1 MRAQNGFIG
10 LITLLLLLL
19 PVVSMAQE
27 VLKIYA
33 PPTPSSIP
41 VILAA
46 RNMEN
51 AEITIFSNHS
61 QAHTL
66 FLRDDI
72 QMLVTGLSV
81 GVNFF
86 QNGVPVQI
94 INSYVSGVTDLITRD
109 TQVQSFKE
117 LRGKEI
123 YLPFEGAPIEEI
135 TAFFVAQEGLSLKED
150 FKVIYAP
157 FESSF
162 ELLKQ
167 GKAQIVPLPQ
177 PLATVAA
184 AQNGIFLSFGYKER
198 WDALT
203 RTSNGYP
210 QVGVFVKKAWADAH
224 SDMIRTFHQK
234 LTSAL
239 QLLAEDPELAIELT
253 KSSFKFPKNVL
264 LNSLRRT
271 TFFLSTS
278 QQLVQDMTNYYSILG
293 KPLDETFDSFF
304 YIDQK

>member
-1 MRAQNGFIG
+1 MRAQHVFIG
-10 LITLLLLLL
+10 LISLFLVLL
-19 PVVSMAQE
+19 PVAGMAQE

-33 PPTPSSIP
+33 PPTPSSVP
-41 VILAA
+41 VILAV

-51 AEITIFSNHS
+51 TEITIFFNHS

-86 QNGVPVQI
+86 QNGVPVQV
-94 INSYVSGVTDLITRD
+94 INSYVSGLTDLITRD
-109 TQVQSFKE
+109 KQVQSFKE
-117 LRGKEI
+117 VQGEEI

-135 TAFFVAQEGLSLKED
+135 TAFFVAREGLSLKED
-150 FKVIYAP
+150 FKVVYAP

-167 GKAQIVPLPQ
+167 GKAGIVPLPQ

-184 AQNGIFLSFGYKER
+184 AQKGIFLSFGYKER

-203 RTSNGYP
+203 GTSNGYP
-210 QVGVFVKKAWADAH
+210 QVGTFVKKAWAEAH
-224 SDMIRTFHQK
+224 PDTIRTFHQELAK
-234 LTSAL
+234 AL
-239 QLLAEDPELAIELT
+239 EWLAKEPEQAIELT
-253 KSSFKFPKNVL
+253 KSSFKFPEKVL
-264 LNSLRRT
+264 LASLRRT
-271 TFFLSTS
+271 AFFLSTAE
-278 QQLVQDMTNYYSILG
+278 QLEQDITNYYSFVG
-293 KPLDETFDSFF
+293 KPLDETFDAFF